1 MIFLTLFLTFFKI
14 GITTFGGGYA
24 MIPMIQAE
32 VVSHGWMT
40 QQELVNFV
48 AVSEST
54 PGPFAVNVSTYVGAE
69 AGGFLGAICATL
81 GVVLPSFLVILAV
94 AKCFLRFR
102 SSRLVSAA
110 MDGLHPAVVGLI
122 SAAAISIGQT
132 VFQVPAAQSVSAF
145 MTSEAFFALLIFA
158 VCALLIFWKKLHP
171 VLVIGIAATMG
182 MLLCS
187 LAEGV

>member
-1 MIFLTLFLTFFKI
+1 
-14 GITTFGGGYA
+14 

-145 MTSEAFFALLIFA
+145 MFTFRILLSLFLADRYSMGALG
-158 VCALLIFWKKLHP
+158 VW
-171 VLVIGIAATMG
+171 IAMVADWVFRCICFVWRYYSG
-182 MLLCS
+182 KWQKHKIAP
-187 LAEGV
+187 AEPAAADDGGNRS